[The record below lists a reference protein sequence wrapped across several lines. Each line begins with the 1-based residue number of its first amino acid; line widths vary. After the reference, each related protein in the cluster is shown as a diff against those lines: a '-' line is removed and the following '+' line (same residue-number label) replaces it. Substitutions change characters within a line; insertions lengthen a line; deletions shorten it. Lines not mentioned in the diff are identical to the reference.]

1 MNLRGKNEMMMK
13 MNKKLKKVMD
23 ETTDREKIKLFYE
36 LAKYIVNNAEA
47 EDDDMEN
54 LFDDIANVIN
64 DIDNL

>member
-1 MNLRGKNEMMMK
+1 MMMK